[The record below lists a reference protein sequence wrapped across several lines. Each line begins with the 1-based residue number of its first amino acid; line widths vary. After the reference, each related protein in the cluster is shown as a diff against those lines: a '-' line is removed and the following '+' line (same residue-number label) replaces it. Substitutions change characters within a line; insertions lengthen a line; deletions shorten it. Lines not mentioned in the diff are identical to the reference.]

1 MPKKKTGLIVE
12 KVVDQSL
19 VANTVAQFLEVFK
32 NSAVEKL
39 MSSGLS
45 KEDLNS
51 INQTLN
57 SELESTKSKAYEY
70 VSKL

>member
-1 MPKKKTGLIVE
+1 MPRKTT
-12 KVVDQSL
+12 KVVEQVIDQSL

-32 NSAVEKL
+32 NNAVEKL

-45 KEDLNS
+45 KDDLSS
-51 INQTLN
+51 INKTLN
-57 SELESTKSKAYEY
+57 SELEATRSKAFEY

>member
-45 KEDLNS
+45 KEDLS
-51 INQTLN
+51 VDFRL
-57 SELESTKSKAYEY
+57 L
-70 VSKL
+70 